1 MNARPRRTPIHGNV
15 QMDLIAAIAV
25 LAIAILPLGFGILHH
40 RTLVRDATMRAVVLE
55 LLDGEME
62 VLAAGE
68 YRSFQEG
75 THTYPLTGAASLNL
89 PPGSCLL
96 TRAAQP
102 QGGIELHLEWKPTVA
117 RAMQPVRRSILV
129 ASTPNAR

>member
-1 MNARPRRTPIHGNV
+1 MNARPRRTPNHGNI

-40 RTLVRDATMRAVVLE
+40 RTLVRDATTRAVVLE

-68 YRSFQEG
+68 HRSFQEG
-75 THTYPLTGAASLNL
+75 THPYALTGAAALNL
-89 PPGSCLL
+89 PQGSCLL
-96 TRAAQP
+96 TRAPQP
-102 QGGIELHLEWKPTVA
+102 LGGIELHLEWKPTVA

-129 ASTPNAR
+129 ASTPTTR

>member
-1 MNARPRRTPIHGNV
+1 MNARPRRSPIHGNV

-25 LAIAILPLGFGILHH
+25 LTIAILPLGFGILHH
-40 RTLVRDATMRAVVLE
+40 RTLVRDATTRAVALE
-55 LLDGEME
+55 LLDSEME

-68 YRSFQEG
+68 HRSFQEG
-75 THTYPLTGAASLNL
+75 THPYPLTGAAALNL

-96 TRAAQP
+96 TRVVKP

-117 RAMQPVRRSILV
+117 RAMQPVRRSVQL
-129 ASTPNAR
+129 ASTPNTR

>member
-1 MNARPRRTPIHGNV
+1 MNTRPRRSRAHGNI
-15 QMDLIAAIAV
+15 QMDLIVAIAV

-40 RTLVRDATMRAVVLE
+40 RTLVRDATTRAVVLE

-68 YRSFQEG
+68 HRRFAEG
-75 THTYPLTGAASLNL
+75 THPYPLTGSAALNF

-96 TRAAQP
+96 TRAVQP
-102 QGGIELHLEWKPTVA
+102 QGNIELHLEWKPTVA
-117 RAMQPVRRSILV
+117 RAMQPVRRSLLV
-129 ASTPNAR
+129 APKPTAR